1 MLSSPPYTIFRPLQF
16 VRKKLT
22 QGNTGLMKPPI
33 NQITRFLAG
42 IVMAVAVPAIAVSA
56 LWVGSLPAANAAVP
70 ADIAE
75 RLRQTA
81 SIWQSSVEQ
90 QREMQRLTG
99 NSPSTAMAGETNR
112 RVYSSMMAQ
121 TVMEAIT
128 RNPADALDVTNAA
141 INAAPDLKAG
151 ILSNLSVAFPTM
163 APTFA
168 GSGQPVRPVGVVT
181 AAAPRAPP
189 VAQQSEAD
197 QIAAEVS
204 ANAADHDPL
213 ESFNRAMFAVNDFL
227 DSYLLV
233 PIAKAYRFVMP
244 ETLREMGRNFFE
256 NLNEPVVLIND
267 LLQTDFENAGV
278 SASRFFI
285 NSTVGLFGFFEVAER
300 LDLKEHP
307 ADFGQT
313 LHSYGVGKGAYIV
326 LPFFGPSTL
335 RDTVGT
341 GIDSLLNPLGF
352 LLDSETR
359 VYLQASGIVVKRE
372 ASLDQVEELKKGALD
387 YYAAVR
393 SAWQQNR
400 AQELRKGAPP
410 PAEDIDV
417 LFEDV
422 K

>member
-1 MLSSPPYTIFRPLQF
+1 
-16 VRKKLT
+16 
-22 QGNTGLMKPPI
+22 MKPAIPH
-33 NQITRFLAG
+33 ITRVLGAAFITLMMG
-42 IVMAVAVPAIAVSA
+42 A
-56 LWVGSLPAANAAVP
+56 LPVANAAVP

-81 SIWQSSVEQ
+81 GTWQTSVAQ
-90 QREMQRLTG
+90 QRQMRQLTG
-99 NSPSTAMAGETNR
+99 NSPSTSMASEMNR

-121 TVMEAIT
+121 AVMEAIT
-128 RNPADALDVTNAA
+128 RNPADAQDVTNAA

-163 APTFA
+163 ATTFA
-168 GSGQPVRPVGVVT
+168 GSGQPVRPVQVVT

-189 VAQQSEAD
+189 TGQQQSEAD
-197 QIAAEVS
+197 QVAAEITG
-204 ANAADHDPL
+204 NGADDDPL
-213 ESFNRAMFAVNDFL
+213 EGFNRAMFAVNDFL

-233 PIAKAYRFVMP
+233 PIARAYRFIMP
-244 ETLREMGRNFFE
+244 ETIREMGRNFFE
-256 NLNEPVVLIND
+256 NLNEPVIAIND
-267 LLQTDFENAGV
+267 LLQADFENAGV
-278 SASRFFI
+278 SVGRFFV

-313 LHSYGVGKGAYIV
+313 LHTYGIGSGPFVM

-341 GIDSLLNPLGF
+341 GVDSFFNPIGY
-352 LLDSETR
+352 LLDFETR
-359 VYLQASGIVVKRE
+359 MYLKASEIVVKRE
-372 ASLDQVEELKKGALD
+372 AVLDPLDELRKGSVD
-387 YYAAVR
+387 YYAAVK

-400 AQELRKGAPP
+400 AAELRKGKPP
-410 PAEDIDV
+410 PTENLDA
-417 LFEDV
+417 LFDDV